1 MSKFTFLMNLI
12 MKSKELKVSYH
23 QQAVFSLSQ
32 FHFLHFLQCI
42 AISYFH
48 NNKYIIIS
56 DLTRGETDVIG
67 KNGPKRLQGSG
78 KKLYWFCFIIII
90 IIIIII
96 WLKHL
101 NRFSCIKLESIHA
114 GHNLD
119 KNSIGLSDPVLFYE
133 NYTKLYFDPKHTQKT
148 QVWIE
153 GGKSC
158 IALFFKEKCPF

>member
-1 MSKFTFLMNLI
+1 MSKFTFLINLI
-12 MKSKELKVSYH
+12 MKSKEWYH
-23 QQAVFSLSQ
+23 ITNKQ
-32 FHFLHFLQCI
+32 FFHWANFISCI
-42 AISYFH
+42 FYSAFAISYFH

-90 IIIIII
+90 IIII

-119 KNSIGLSDPVLFYE
+119 RNSVGLSDPVLFYE
-133 NYTKLYFDPKHTQKT
+133 NYAKLYFDPKHTQKT

-158 IALFFKEKCPF
+158 IALFF